1 MSENPFNQIINE
13 ILQGL
18 LVQLNGE
25 IGPAIRE
32 AGFDPYQNVASG
44 SKGIGVGTAHYS
56 VNDLTGVSSVRFQDM
71 VASNLTSAGNN
82 LNGQLN
88 FHAVLTNSLAATVS
102 GDLQVAFFDPGLSGN
117 LRIDGGILSGSANVQ
132 LSLTN
137 DKLCVTSITNLSTQ
151 FGYAGAN
158 IWINNLGVLN
168 YLLSPLENL
177 VLDVAKGS
185 IERLISS
192 EVNSVV
198 SDQINKL
205 LPFCA
210 SLS

>member
-1 MSENPFNQIINE
+1 MSENPFTQIINE
-13 ILQGL
+13 MLQGMI
-18 LVQLNGE
+18 VQLNGE
-25 IGPAIRE
+25 IGPTIRE

-71 VASNLTSAGNN
+71 VASNLTPSGNN

-88 FHAVLTNSLAATVS
+88 FHAVLTDSLSATVS
-102 GDLQVAFFDPGLSGN
+102 GDLHVAFLDPGISGN

-132 LSLTN
+132 VSLTN
-137 DKLCVTSITNLSTQ
+137 DKLCVSTISDLNTQ

-177 VLDVAKGS
+177 VLDVAKGA

-192 EVNSVV
+192 QINSVV
-198 SDQINKL
+198 GDQVTRL

-210 SLS
+210 SAT

>member
-1 MSENPFNQIINE
+1 MSENPFTQVINE

-18 LVQLNGE
+18 VVQLNGE
-25 IGPAIRE
+25 IGPAIKE

-71 VASNLTSAGNN
+71 VASNLTPSGNN
-82 LNGQLN
+82 LIGQLN
-88 FHAVLTNSLAATVS
+88 FHAVLTDSLSATVS
-102 GDLQVAFFDPGLSGN
+102 GDLHVAFLDPGISGN

-132 LSLTN
+132 VSLTN
-137 DKLCVTSITNLSTQ
+137 DKLCISSISDLNTQ
-151 FGYAGAN
+151 FSYAGAN

-177 VLDVAKGS
+177 VLDVAKGA

-192 EVNSVV
+192 QINSVV
-198 SDQINKL
+198 GDQLTTL

-210 SLS
+210 STT